1 MDITNF
7 NIAFQLAAL
16 LFTVLFLSFS
26 IGEFTRVT
34 RRTIIF
40 VVQIVICILNL
51 LVDITSVIF
60 ITYYISY
67 KLLGYEISPWLNF
80 WTHFFGKAYIV
91 LTVSFLYTILIYVAN
106 ACHYRGIGK
115 KGSKIINIVVLLL
128 SVGAIMVSIMAIIEP
143 LYFDGD
149 GFRVWSYGTGA
160 SATYYYGAFCSICAV
175 VNFSVGWKNMSHRER
190 GPIVAFLITQ
200 GGVALI
206 QSFFPNYLILGLGN
220 ALTEAFIYK
229 SLTVHEKNKVHNDTI
244 NSFAEIIEARE
255 KNTGEHIKR
264 TKKYVQIIADEL
276 LKINYDRKLINKD
289 WTNLLSQAAAL
300 HDLGKLPIPNAV
312 LSKPGKL
319 TDEEYALIKKHPEFG
334 AKIIKNSLDK
344 IGDPMFQE
352 LAWEMAYTHHE
363 KWDGSGYPRGLKGS
377 EIPLSGQIMAVA
389 DVFDAVSQ
397 KRCYRAAMTLDESFS
412 IITNGIGTHFNPDI
426 AKAFIKAR
434 PVVEKAY
441 MVFIEQ
447 QNELEAAEAQ
457 AASKK
462 PED

>member
-1 MDITNF
+1 MDIYNF
-7 NIAFQLAAL
+7 NIEFQLAAL
-16 LFTVLFLSFS
+16 LFTVLFLSFF
-26 IGEFTRVT
+26 IGEF
-34 RRTIIF
+34 RRITKRNIIF
-40 VVQIVICILNL
+40 IIQVVICILNL

-60 ITYYISY
+60 ITYYTSY
-67 KLLGYEISPWLNF
+67 RLLGYEISPWLEF
-80 WTHFFGKAYIV
+80 WTKFFAKAYIV
-91 LTVSFLYTILIYVAN
+91 LVVSFLYTILVYVAN

-115 KGSKIINIVVLLL
+115 KASKTIHIVVFCL
-128 SVGAIMVSIMAIIEP
+128 SIGAIMVATMAVIEP
-143 LYFDGD
+143 IYFDGD
-149 GFRVWSYGTGA
+149 GFHAWSYGVGA
-160 SATYYYGAFCSICAV
+160 SATYYYGAFCAVCAV
-175 VNFSVGWKNMSHRER
+175 IIFSVGWKNMSHRER
-190 GPIVAFLITQ
+190 RPIIAFLITQ
-200 GGVALI
+200 GGVAII
-206 QSFFPNYLILGLGN
+206 QSFFPNILILGLGN

-264 TKKYVQIIADEL
+264 TRKYVQIIADEL
-276 LKINYDRKLINKD
+276 LKINYDRKLVNKD
-289 WTNLLSQAAAL
+289 WTNRLSQAAAL

-334 AKIIKNSLDK
+334 AKIIKDSLNK
-344 IGDPMFQE
+344 IGDPVFQE

-363 KWDGSGYPRGLKGS
+363 KWDGSGYPRGLKGK

-412 IITNGIGTHFNPDI
+412 IISDGIGTHFNPDI
-426 AKAFIKAR
+426 AKAFIQAR
-434 PVVEKAY
+434 PVVERAY

-447 QNELEAAEAQ
+447 QNAREETEALESAQ
-457 AASKK
+457 KTK
-462 PED
+462 G

>member
-1 MDITNF
+1 LVISNF
-7 NIAFQLAAL
+7 NIEFQLAAL
-16 LFTVLFLSFS
+16 LFSVLFLSFFIS
-26 IGEFTRVT
+26 EFRRIT
-34 RRTIIF
+34 RRNIIF
-40 VVQIVICILNL
+40 IIQVVICILNL
-51 LVDITSVIF
+51 ITDIVSVIF

-67 KLLGYEISPWLNF
+67 GLLGYEISPWLDF
-80 WTHFFGKAYIV
+80 WTHFFGKAYLV
-91 LTVSFLYTILIYVAN
+91 LTVLFLYSILIYVAN

-115 KGSKIINIVVLLL
+115 KGSKAINIVVLFL
-128 SVGAIMVSIMAIIEP
+128 SLGAIMVSIMAVIEP
-143 LYFDGD
+143 IYFDGD
-149 GFRVWSYGTGA
+149 GYQAWSYGKGCA
-160 SATYYYGAFCSICAV
+160 ATYYYGALCAVCAV
-175 VNFSVGWKNMSHRER
+175 VTFSVGWKNMSHRER
-190 GPIVAFLITQ
+190 RPIVAFLVSQ
-200 GGVALI
+200 GSIALI
-206 QSFFPNYLILGLGN
+206 QSFFPRFLILGLGN
-220 ALTEAFIYK
+220 AITEAFIYK
-229 SLTVHEKNKVHNDTI
+229 SLIVHEKNKVHNDTI

-264 TKKYVQIIADEL
+264 TKKYVQIISDEL

-289 WTNLLSQAAAL
+289 WTNRLSQAAAL

-334 AKIIKNSLDK
+334 ASIIKDSLNK
-344 IGDPMFQE
+344 IGDPLFQE

-363 KWDGSGYPRGLKGS
+363 KWDGTGYPRGLKGD

-412 IITNGIGTHFNPDI
+412 IIANGIGTHFNPDI

-434 PVVEKAY
+434 PVVERAY

-447 QNELEAAEAQ
+447 QNEREALEAQSAEQ
-457 AASKK
+457 KT
-462 PED
+462 ED